1 MTIKDV
7 GIVILSTLF
16 VIASLMILIPMLW
29 GWIKQLGEAIVE
41 FLGQI
46 GCDCTDDN

>member
-7 GIVILSTLF
+7 GIVILSTLL
-16 VIASLMILIPMLW
+16 VTAVLMILIPILW